1 MILLLDTSTPICIT
15 HWISENGQDT
25 QEWEA
30 SRDLAD
36 NLIGYLRGQLEARG
50 SSWRD
55 IKGIGLYQGPGSF
68 TGLRIGHTVM
78 NTIASD
84 LLIPIVG
91 VSGESW
97 TEVAIERL
105 QNNETDG
112 LVMPLYGREA
122 NITTP
127 RK

>member
-1 MILLLDTSTPICIT
+1 MILLLDTSTPVCIT
-15 HWISENGQDT
+15 HWISENNRDT
-25 QEWEA
+25 GKWEA
-30 SRDLAD
+30 NRDLAD
-36 NLIGYLRGQLEARG
+36 NLISYLRGQLEARG

-55 IKGIGLYQGPGSF
+55 IKGIGLYRGPGSF

-78 NTIASD
+78 NTVASD
-84 LLIPIVG
+84 LSIPIVG
-91 VSGESW
+91 VVGENW
-97 TEVAIERL
+97 IEVAIERL
-105 QNNETDG
+105 QNNETDD